1 MPAHTV
7 SATRPVS
14 ATRHATLGWALP
26 LVVAGIALTAA
37 AKLWAGPLALP
48 LLSMLLIGAGFV
60 VAGALLL
67 LGSRI
72 GKDRNGAWMA
82 AGALVFLGFAAA
94 LLSDGPEALAQLDR
108 MQAHGIASAA
118 N

>member
-1 MPAHTV
+1 V
-7 SATRPVS
+7 
-14 ATRHATLGWALP
+14 LP

-60 VAGALLL
+60 VAAALLL
-67 LGSRI
+67 FGSRI
-72 GKDRNGAWMA
+72 GGRNGAWMA

-94 LLSDGPEALAQLDR
+94 LLSDGPEALAQLER

>member
-1 MPAHTV
+1 MMTAQAAHTV
-7 SATRPVS
+7 AAARPS
-14 ATRHATLGWALP
+14 TLRWVLP
-26 LVVAGIALTAA
+26 LMVAGGAVIAS
-37 AKLWAGPLALP
+37 AKLLAGPLALP

-60 VAGALLL
+60 VAAALLL
-67 LGSRI
+67 FGSHIRP
-72 GKDRNGAWMA
+72 GRNGAWMA

-108 MQAHGIASAA
+108 MQAHGIASAP